1 MSFTVSV
8 AIGAEGAWL
17 SKLNGG
23 PEETCIQLGAQHTLE
38 TLGEWLRNPDSF
50 PNTYYKP
57 ASLPAHFKQIYFC
70 TESGK
75 LVLHH
80 PVKSACQ
87 FFDPSSEESLAK
99 LVRTL
104 KKFAERYD
112 YEAQKETQALPL
124 PTEEQMAKRTIYSKV
139 MSAEG
144 IEKYKAPKSRYNVQ
158 AASAARSKELIAKAL
173 GALKTQREVE

>member
-1 MSFTVSV
+1 MSYTVSV

-23 PEETCIQLGAQHTLE
+23 PEELCIQLGSQHTLE

-50 PNTYYKP
+50 PNTYAKP
-57 ASLPAHFKQIYFC
+57 ASLPAHHKQIYFC
-70 TESGK
+70 TDTGK

-112 YEAQKETQALPL
+112 YEAQKEKQELPL
-124 PTEEQMAKRTIYSKV
+124 PTEEQMANRTIYSKV

-144 IEKYKAPKSRYNVQ
+144 IERYKAPRSRYNVQ
-158 AASAARSKELIAKAL
+158 AASAARSKELIANAL
-173 GALKTQREVE
+173 GALKARNAE